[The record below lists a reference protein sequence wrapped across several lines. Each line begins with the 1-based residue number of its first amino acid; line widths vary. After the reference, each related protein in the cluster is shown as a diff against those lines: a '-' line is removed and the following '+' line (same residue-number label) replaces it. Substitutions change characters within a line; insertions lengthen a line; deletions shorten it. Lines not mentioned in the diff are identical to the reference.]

1 MSLPRFLS
9 MTKALSDRTRVR
21 ALMALRDGELCLCQL
36 VCLLLLAPSTLSKH
50 MNILTEAGLVQREKK
65 GRWQYFRL
73 PGKDAPADVQH
84 AIHGALAALDNDEEI
99 QRDRGKVETLLK
111 ADLEKLAECYRS

>member
-1 MSLPRFLS
+1 LSLPSFLS
-9 MTKALSDRTRVR
+9 LTKALGDRTRVR

-36 VCLLLLAPSTLSKH
+36 VCLLALAPSTLSKH
-50 MNILTEAGLVQREKK
+50 MNILTEAGLVEREKR

-73 PGKDAPADVQH
+73 AGADSPADVQH
-84 AIHGALAALDNDEEI
+84 ALAGALAALHDDAEI
-99 QRDRGKVETLLK
+99 RRDRDKVETLAK

>member
-1 MSLPRFLS
+1 

-36 VCLLLLAPSTLSKH
+36 VCLLALAPSTLSKH
-50 MNILTEAGLVQREKK
+50 MNILAEAGLVEREKK

-73 PGKDAPADVQH
+73 PGADAPADVRR
-84 AIHGALAALDNDEEI
+84 AIRGALAALEDDAEI
-99 QRDRGKVETLLK
+99 LRDRDKVKALAE